1 MRRFLFLICCSSL
14 FFVFACSKKGDEVKS
29 DVSAV
34 IPSVEVV
41 AKTDRTK
48 ATVSQTILYT
58 LSVKYDPEIKVNLPE
73 AGAKI
78 AGLRITDFG
87 EKGPA

>member
-1 MRRFLFLICCSSL
+1 VRRFLLLIFCSSL
-14 FFVFACSKKGDEVKS
+14 FFVFACSKKGDEAKS

-48 ATVSQTILYT
+48 AAVSQTILYT
-58 LSVKYDPEIKVNLPE
+58 ISVNYDPEI
-73 AGAKI
+73 
-78 AGLRITDFG
+78 R
-87 EKGPA
+87 